1 MKVTMEFE
9 KILVAVDGSWQSMRA
24 LDVAVSLAKKY
35 ESTLIALHVIH
46 IPFGESL
53 YPRSV
58 WYKEFMDDA
67 NKETRGWFE
76 DIQKRAIE
84 NEVEIQSKLIDTR
97 ESIPAEIVRYA
108 KDDKIDIVVVGS
120 KGKSKLEKMFLGSVA
135 AGVLAYAQ
143 CPVLVVR

>member
-1 MKVTMEFE
+1 LT
-9 KILVAVDGSWQSMRA
+9 A
-24 LDVAVSLAKKY
+24 LY
-35 ESTLIALHVIH
+35 VIH

-58 WYKEFMDDA
+58 WYKEFMDNT

-76 DIQKRAIE
+76 DIQKRGKE
-84 NEVEIQSKLIDTR
+84 NGAEIQSEMKDTQ

-108 KDDKIDIVVVGS
+108 KEGEKIDLIVVGS
-120 KGKSKLEKMFLGSVA
+120 RGKSELEKLFLGSVA
-135 AGVLAYAQ
+135 AGVLAYAP